1 MGFPKY
7 QALSNV
13 MAYFEPDW
21 KRTKKKKKKEK
32 KGKQGPWCGMGASV
46 LVQQQLLFMV
56 VCNDALVWSSQ
67 H

>member
-1 MGFPKY
+1 
-7 QALSNV
+7 

-21 KRTKKKKKKEK
+21 KRTKKKNDKKRKRKED
-32 KGKQGPWCGMGASV
+32 PWCGMRASV

-56 VCNDALVWSSQ
+56 QASTSDTSTANKIYG